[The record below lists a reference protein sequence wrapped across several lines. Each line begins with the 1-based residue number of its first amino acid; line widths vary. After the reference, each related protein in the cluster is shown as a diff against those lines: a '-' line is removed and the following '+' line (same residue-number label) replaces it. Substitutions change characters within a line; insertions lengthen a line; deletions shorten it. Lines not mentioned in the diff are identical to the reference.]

1 MNNFP
6 KNILSQVDN
15 FAWIILGVII
25 AIVCDWLKV
34 PEALWGAAAG
44 ICLNKARGQNGDAR
58 P

>member
-15 FAWIILGVII
+15 FAWIILGVAI

-44 ICLNKARGQNGDAR
+44 ICLNKARSQNGGVKQ
-58 P
+58 